1 MIKVI
6 GKLLKDNRNW
16 QALTLRSDD
25 DWLCKYCD
33 GLPKNC
39 RQVFS
44 NLKDRRATS
53 LGKMGRVQSSSELS
67 LTHSWRGTRHVRSPK
82 TKGTKEDTWKW
93 KIKNHHKIT
102 MANIIIVHFF
112 VLFYC
117 LLVIKRALKAHF
129 LPSFL
134 DYWISLI
141 CIGMSHIRGK
151 DTH

>member
-1 MIKVI
+1 M
-6 GKLLKDNRNW
+6 
-16 QALTLRSDD
+16 
-25 DWLCKYCD
+25 
-33 GLPKNC
+33 PKNC

-102 MANIIIVHFF
+102 MANIIIFHFF

-117 LLVIKRALKAHF
+117 FLVIKRILKAHF
-129 LPSFL
+129 SPIIPWLLNFPDLHRYGSYSRKRYTL
-134 DYWISLI
+134 KLLSL
-141 CIGMSHIRGK
+141 CLGRSSPRCLALNLCSS
-151 DTH
+151 